1 MDAKDAHVV
10 NFEKSEGSTVVV
22 EFDCRFVTITSQPLS
37 SSKNIPS
44 CTITKITDT
53 IRTRRLVCFPF
64 ASSPQHEQL
73 VSSYSKSGIVIF
85 LKYSIDNVANSISGT
100 SDSAH
105 NWPLYSSH
113 RVAFQNMRAQG
124 IEAIP
129 ISAIFIVSRAACSY
143 TSLQPFRP
151 INE

>member
-1 MDAKDAHVV
+1 MDAQLANVV
-10 NFEKSEGSTVVV
+10 NFGKSEGNTVDVP
-22 EFDCRFVTITSQPLS
+22 FNCRFVTISSQPLS
-37 SSKNIPS
+37 SSKNILI
-44 CTITKITDT
+44 CTITKITES
-53 IRTRRLVCFPF
+53 IRTRRLVHFPF

-73 VSSYSKSGIVIF
+73 VSSYSKSGIVRF
-85 LKYSIDNVANSISGT
+85 LKYSIDNVANNIRGT
-100 SDSAH
+100 RDSAH

-113 RVAFQNMRAQG
+113 RVAFQNNRAQG

-129 ISAIFIVSRAACSY
+129 ISTIFIVSRAACSY